1 VKERASA
8 GTREYGRSAALL
20 TVAVGASGLLTY
32 LFFALASHA
41 LDRDDY
47 GRIVV
52 LWSAMFIAIS
62 VLFRPVEQLLSR
74 TIAELEAQ
82 DRPISRAVRVGAQIQ
97 LLVALGFTAVALV
110 LRGEIED
117 RLFDGDELFFWALI
131 ASVLGF
137 AASFFARGY
146 LAGRRRFGLY
156 SWLLLVDAVARASF
170 ALVVAVGIAE
180 GADPIALGIAIAPAL
195 SVLVLPFAAR
205 GGGRAEPVPA
215 PDAAGINAAPEFT
228 LAEGGGF
235 AAAILIVM
243 VSEQVFLNSGPLF
256 ARAEEGAAAAGFI
269 FNVLM
274 IARAPVV
281 LFQAAAT
288 SLLPHLTRLLS
299 TGDESSDDAFR
310 GSIRATIAAIA
321 GFAALT
327 MTAVL
332 VAGPELMQV
341 AFGEKFDY
349 DRAGLVIVA
358 GGMGFYLTATTL
370 NQAALAQGQAR
381 RAAFCW
387 ATTAVA
393 LLAWYAVP
401 AFDVFRRIEVG
412 FAASAALLCAL
423 LFLVYRGP
431 HARTDDEIRPGS
443 PREVEA
449 RLAAADEAL

>member
-1 VKERASA
+1 MQDRASA

-20 TVAVGASGLLTY
+20 TVAVGVSGVLTY
-32 LFFALASHA
+32 VFFALASHA
-41 LDRDDY
+41 LDREDY

-52 LWSAMFIAIS
+52 LWSVMFIAIS

-74 TIAELEAQ
+74 TIAELDTH
-82 DRPISRAVRVGAQIQ
+82 DRPIGHAVRVAAQIQ
-97 LLVALGFTAVALV
+97 LVIALAFTALALV
-110 LRGEIED
+110 FRGELQD

-146 LAGRRRFGLY
+146 LAGSGRFGMY
-156 SWLLLVDAVARASF
+156 SWLLLIDAVARTSF
-170 ALVVAVGIAE
+170 ALAVAVGIAE

-195 SVLVLPFAAR
+195 SALVLPLAGREPTRKPPAA
-205 GGGRAEPVPA
+205 
-215 PDAAGINAAPEFT
+215 AAGADAAPEFT

-235 AAAILIVM
+235 AAAILLVM

-288 SLLPHLTRLLS
+288 SLLPHLTRLRS
-299 TGDESSDDAFR
+299 TGDESSDEAFR
-310 GSIRATIAAIA
+310 LSVRVTLAAIA

-327 MTAVL
+327 MLAVL
-332 VAGPELMQV
+332 AAGPELMQA
-341 AFGEKFDY
+341 AFGDKFSY
-349 DRAGLVIVA
+349 DRTGLVIVA
-358 GGMGFYLTATTL
+358 AGMGLYLAATTL
-370 NQAALAQGQAR
+370 NQAVLAQGQAR

-387 ATTAVA
+387 AASAVA
-393 LLAWYAVP
+393 LIAWYAVP
-401 AFDVFRRIEVG
+401 ALEVFRRIEVG
-412 FAASAALLCAL
+412 FAGAAGILLML
-423 LFLVYRGP
+423 LFAVY
-431 HARTDDEIRPGS
+431 ARPRPEATDRIEPGS
-443 PREVEA
+443 PREIEA
-449 RLAAADEAL
+449 RLAAADEAI

>member
-1 VKERASA
+1 MQDRASA

-32 LFFALASHA
+32 VFFALASHA
-41 LDRDDY
+41 LDREEY

-52 LWSAMFIAIS
+52 LWSVMFIAIS

-74 TIAELEAQ
+74 TIAERETQ
-82 DRPISRAVRVGAQIQ
+82 GRPIAHAVRVAAQIQ
-97 LLVALGFTAVALV
+97 IGVALAFTALALFFRNE
-110 LRGEIED
+110 LTD

-146 LAGRRRFGLY
+146 LAGSGRFGLF
-156 SWLLLVDAVARASF
+156 SWLLLIDAVSRTAF
-170 ALVVAVGIAE
+170 ALAVAVGIAE
-180 GADPIALGIAIAPAL
+180 GADPIALGIAVAPAL
-195 SVLVLPFAAR
+195 SALVLPLAGR
-205 GGGRAEPVPA
+205 ESGGNPNATET
-215 PDAAGINAAPEFT
+215 AGSDSGVEFT

-235 AAAILIVM
+235 AAAILLVM

-288 SLLPHLTRLLS
+288 SLLPHLTRLRS
-299 TGDESSDDAFR
+299 TGDESSDEAFR
-310 GSIRATIAAIA
+310 LSVRVTLAAIA

-327 MTAVL
+327 MLAVL
-332 VAGPELMQV
+332 TAGPDLMQA
-341 AFGEKFDY
+341 AFGDKFAY

-358 GGMGFYLTATTL
+358 AGMGLYLAATTL
-370 NQAALAQGQAR
+370 NQAVLAQGQAH
-381 RAAFCW
+381 RAALCW
-387 ATTAVA
+387 AASA
-393 LLAWYAVP
+393 AGLIAWYAVP
-401 AFDVFRRIEVG
+401 ALDVFRRIEVG
-412 FAASAALLCAL
+412 FAGAAAV
-423 LFLVYRGP
+423 LFLLLYLVY
-431 HARTDDEIRPGS
+431 ARPRPEAGDRIEPGS
-443 PREVEA
+443 PREIEA
-449 RLAAADEAL
+449 RLAAADDAV

>member
-1 VKERASA
+1 MQDRASA

-20 TVAVGASGLLTY
+20 TVAVGVSGVLTY
-32 LFFALASHA
+32 VFFALASHA
-41 LDRDDY
+41 LDREDY

-52 LWSAMFIAIS
+52 LWSVMFIAIS

-74 TIAELEAQ
+74 TIAELDTH
-82 DRPISRAVRVGAQIQ
+82 DRPIGHAVRVAAQIQ
-97 LLVALGFTAVALV
+97 LVIALAFTALALV
-110 LRGEIED
+110 FRGELQD

-146 LAGRRRFGLY
+146 LAGSGRFGMY
-156 SWLLLVDAVARASF
+156 SWLLLIDAVARTSF
-170 ALVVAVGIAE
+170 ALAVAVGIAE

-195 SVLVLPFAAR
+195 SALVLPLAGREPTRKPPAA
-205 GGGRAEPVPA
+205 
-215 PDAAGINAAPEFT
+215 AAGADAAPEFT

-235 AAAILIVM
+235 AAAILLVM

-288 SLLPHLTRLLS
+288 SLLPHLTRLRS
-299 TGDESSDDAFR
+299 TGDESSDEAFR
-310 GSIRATIAAIA
+310 LSVRVTLAAIA

-327 MTAVL
+327 MLAVL
-332 VAGPELMQV
+332 AAGPELMQA
-341 AFGEKFDY
+341 AFGDKFSY
-349 DRAGLVIVA
+349 DRTGLVIVA
-358 GGMGFYLTATTL
+358 AGMGLYLAATTL
-370 NQAALAQGQAR
+370 NQAVLAQGQAR

-387 ATTAVA
+387 AASAVA
-393 LLAWYAVP
+393 LIAWYAVP
-401 AFDVFRRIEVG
+401 ALEVFRRIEVG
-412 FAASAALLCAL
+412 FAGGAGILFLL
-423 LFLVYRGP
+423 LFAVY
-431 HARTDDEIRPGS
+431 ARPRPEATDRIEPGS
-443 PREVEA
+443 PREIEA
-449 RLAAADEAL
+449 RLAAADEAI